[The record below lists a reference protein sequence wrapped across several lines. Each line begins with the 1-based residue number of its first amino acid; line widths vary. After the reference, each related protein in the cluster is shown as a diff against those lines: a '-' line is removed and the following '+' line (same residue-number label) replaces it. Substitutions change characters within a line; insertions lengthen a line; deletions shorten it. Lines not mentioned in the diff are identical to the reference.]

1 MTSATITGCCSLGG
15 AVVYSWLH
23 QPLSIVDMGYVFL
36 PHAFSELLSPASV
49 GLFSYCYPATENTPW
64 MEWSIPAVLHGVE
77 YSWFI
82 LLASSSGKPLQMHLE
97 EIVYLASSRPKP
109 VSLCL
114 AGSKAWVMGSLQY
127 FLSIP
132 FFIII
137 FCILFIF
144 KPVSDPVCVG
154 PFTCSL
160 TLKDSVKVCYRIRH
174 HQSTCTFEIRRRHN
188 S

>member
-1 MTSATITGCCSLGG
+1 MTSATVTGCCSLGG

-82 LLASSSGKPLQMHLE
+82 LLASSSL
-97 EIVYLASSRPKP
+97 
-109 VSLCL
+109 VSH
-114 AGSKAWVMGSLQY
+114 
-127 FLSIP
+127 
-132 FFIII
+132 
-137 FCILFIF
+137 F
-144 KPVSDPVCVG
+144 KC
-154 PFTCSL
+154 
-160 TLKDSVKVCYRIRH
+160 TLKR
-174 HQSTCTFEIRRRHN
+174 
-188 S
+188 